1 MDVAASLSRNKLNG
15 IAIMFVLQFFSSV
28 TFSIIFSLLALY
40 SLFNLHF
47 ETHAAYNLVAAYNAL
62 GYAPAILG
70 GVLAERY
77 LGYRLAVK
85 ISVFLGMAGM
95 LILII
100 PHIGA
105 LYFGLA
111 CITISSG
118 IMTPALLVL
127 LGRLYAPGE
136 ANRASGFTIAYVGT
150 DAGTFIAAA
159 SSGYLSS
166 YFGYGLTF
174 VLGACCL
181 AVMLIVF
188 LKHEK
193 IYVSRAKAVLV
204 HHPLTRLKGVC
215 IVLLFLP
222 IMMLLLDF
230 AATCNFLMLVCGII
244 SGGFIIFCA
253 LKEKGIYRGKLFLF
267 LSLLCVSCVFDSL
280 YFLSPSTLTVFTQ
293 LNINRH
299 IGSFLIPAATYSALN
314 PLFVIVLGP
323 LMSVLWMKLSGA
335 KKDLSL
341 PTKFAIG
348 IVLMGI
354 GYLVLMIGAQY
365 PDHLGLV
372 SSSWIIASYFLQT
385 LGELFIS
392 PTGYAMVGSLVPVYL
407 EGTMMG
413 ISQFSSGVGG
423 ALSGFTSNWIIPPSG
438 GSPFITN
445 IWYQHAFGWVGMI
458 SVFIGTLVFLAIPY
472 LKKLGSLSNDPATQA
487 YVDVVP
493 IDKVLDIH

>member
-1 MDVAASLSRNKLNG
+1 MEVVIPLSRNKVNG
-15 IAIMFVLQFFSSV
+15 IAVMFVLQFFSSV

-85 ISVFLGMAGM
+85 ISVFLGIAGM

-100 PHIGA
+100 PHIAA

-111 CITISSG
+111 CITLSSG

-136 ANRASGFTIAYVGT
+136 TNRVSGFTIAYVGT

-174 VLGACCL
+174 IFGAFCL
-181 AVMLIVF
+181 LIMLIIF
-188 LKHEK
+188 LKYET
-193 IYVSRAKAVLV
+193 IYVSQAKVVLV
-204 HHPLTRLKGVC
+204 HHAFTRLKGTL

-222 IMMLLLDF
+222 IMILLLDF
-230 AATCNFLMLVCGII
+230 AATCNLLMLLCGIV
-244 SGGFIIFCA
+244 SAGFIVFCA
-253 LKEKGIYRGKLFLF
+253 LKEKGQYRGKLFLF
-267 LSLLCVSCVFDSL
+267 LSLLCVSCIFDSL

-293 LNINRH
+293 LNVNRH
-299 IGSFLIPAATYSALN
+299 MGGFFIPAATYSALN
-314 PLFVIVLGP
+314 PLFVIILGP
-323 LMSVLWMKLSGA
+323 LMSMLWMKLSRA

-341 PTKFAIG
+341 PIKFAIG
-348 IVLMGI
+348 ILLMGV
-354 GYLVLMIGAQY
+354 GYLVLMKGAQH
-365 PDHLGLV
+365 PDYLGGV
-372 SSSWIIASYFLQT
+372 SSSWIISSYFLQT
-385 LGELFIS
+385 VGELFIS

-423 ALSGFTSNWIIPPSG
+423 ALSGFTSNWITPPSE
-438 GSPFITN
+438 GSPFVTN
-445 IWYQHAFGWVGMI
+445 VWYQHAFGWIGFF
-458 SVFIGTLVFLAIPY
+458 SVFIGILVFFAVPY
-472 LKKLGSLSNDPATQA
+472 LKKLGGLSSDP
-487 YVDVVP
+487 VIP
-493 IDKVLDIH
+493 S